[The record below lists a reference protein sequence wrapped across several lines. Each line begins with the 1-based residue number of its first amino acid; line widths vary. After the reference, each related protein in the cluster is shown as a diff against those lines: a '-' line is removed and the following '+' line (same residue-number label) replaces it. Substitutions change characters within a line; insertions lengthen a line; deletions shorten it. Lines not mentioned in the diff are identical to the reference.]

1 MRGLR
6 RTEKFKTDKPSNQ
19 NLKRKQRG
27 MAELETG
34 GQELRSACDTKQK
47 NGERKRRKLS
57 TGIGRDA
64 WKQAKRKRKRRGR
77 KEPKS
82 TVRTAVRGK
91 REEGK
96 RKSRRLSSQ
105 NRAESGRKEAESE
118 GKARKRSGREEAEKK
133 GSTGGTAVG
142 AKPGRMKGN
151 EQEAEYEEPGKKA
164 WETRPGR
171 TGKDQ
176 RSVSGRVA
184 PGKPL

>member
-47 NGERKRRKLS
+47 SGERKRRKLS

-77 KEPKS
+77 KEPES
-82 TVRTAVRGK
+82 TVRTAARGK

-105 NRAESGRKEAESE
+105 KRAEADERKQKASGKP
-118 GKARKRSGREEAEKK
+118 GREAKAEKK

-164 WETRPGR
+164 WETRLGR
-171 TGKDQ
+171 TGKT
-176 RSVSGRVA
+176 VKA
-184 PGKPL
+184 